1 MLVGSNNRLLRFSNK
16 LAGYSDSQPA
26 LTSYT
31 GILQINQNG
40 TYASGF
46 NGIGQVWSRGGDGY
60 VSDADFG
67 GKHCADVRSKT
78 LRADISGSD
87 VSFNIINWFR
97 QNSDFNGTA
106 NFNVLLTNSQP
117 SYTFDNKILKNDI
130 LAFGD
135 YSPIYM
141 TWSATYPVGENVC
154 VSAKILQSTQT
165 MFVYEG
171 ENQFR

>member
-16 LAGYSDSQPA
+16 LAGYSECQPA

-31 GILQINQNG
+31 GVFQIKQNG
-40 TYASGF
+40 IYASGF
-46 NGIGQVWSRGGDGY
+46 NGFGEVWSDGGAGY
-60 VSDADFG
+60 VSDTDIG

-78 LRADISGSD
+78 LNADITGNN
-87 VSFNIINWFR
+87 VSFKIINWFR

-106 NFNVLLTNSQP
+106 NFDVLLTNSQP
-117 SYTFDNKILKNDI
+117 SYTFDSQILKKDI
-130 LAFGD
+130 VAFGD

-141 TWSATYPVGENVC
+141 TWSASYPVGENVC